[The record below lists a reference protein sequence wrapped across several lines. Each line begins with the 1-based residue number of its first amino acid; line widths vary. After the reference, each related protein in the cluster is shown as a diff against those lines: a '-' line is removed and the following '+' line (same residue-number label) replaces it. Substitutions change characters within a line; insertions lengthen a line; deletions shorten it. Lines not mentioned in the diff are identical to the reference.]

1 LAIVSLLLPKR
12 AETALISVLA
22 SRCCTVDD
30 RSNDA
35 ELSPSC
41 ISIITLC
48 IRLVPPVLL
57 LSHPVQGPGDEPV
70 WRQLLRLYLD
80 DIYDPDV
87 VQQVVAALEQQ

>member
-1 LAIVSLLLPKR
+1 MM
-12 AETALISVLA
+12 
-22 SRCCTVDD
+22 
-30 RSNDA
+30 
-35 ELSPSC
+35 LSFP
-41 ISIITLC
+41 IITLC

-87 VQQVVAALEQQ
+87 VQQAAAALEQQ